1 MLNFN
6 TNIQEVVAN
15 QETVKRTSSFTEY
28 NSKKK
33 LFDAGVL
40 NEQQQTYIQQ
50 LKGTFTF
57 HLHTGNRYLV
67 ITMYYSKDK
76 KYGFLVVDLETL
88 QCAEADSVKNAKK
101 EVLEIVAN
109 ATPEVPTAETVETVE
124 EPAQQEETVEE
135 TTEEKPAKKSRSKK

>member
-6 TNIQEVVAN
+6 TNIQEVVAT
-15 QETVKRTSSFTEY
+15 QKTVKRTSSFTEY
-28 NSKKK
+28 NSKEK

-67 ITMYYSKDK
+67 VTMYYSKDK

-101 EVLEIVAN
+101 DVLEIVAN
-109 ATPEVPTAETVETVE
+109 ATPEVPAPETVETME

-135 TTEEKPAKKSRSKK
+135 TTEEETAKKSRSKK

>member
-15 QETVKRTSSFTEY
+15 QKTAERTTSFTEY

-40 NEQQQTYIQQ
+40 NEQQQTYIQK

-67 ITMYYSKDK
+67 VTMYYSKDK
-76 KYGFLVVDLETL
+76 TYGFLVVDLETL
-88 QCAEADSVKNAKK
+88 QCAAASSVKNAKK
-101 EVLEIVAN
+101 EVMEIVAS
-109 ATPEVPTAETVETVE
+109 ATPETPAETTVE
-124 EPAQQEETVEE
+124 EKVEE
-135 TTEEKPAKKSRSKK
+135 TTTEEEPANRNKK